1 MKQRVNPSTL
11 TPERRRCPTEMQSIE
26 DSTRQSQSI
35 RYRIRQA
42 VDGKQCPAWFLREVI
57 PRWMP
62 YWLTDSNWHFRFD
75 EKNCCEDH
83 TCQDESGSEFKR
95 LQETHHSV
103 TTQLE
108 KYRPNRSLCG
118 CINGAYMNESALG
131 MNSCTNRMSLT
142 LESGCINNAPA
153 LYEPHKGND
162 RVCAN
167 SQVKYRI
174 LHTSTCLQR
183 WNKDEKRLQSRH
195 ASAAHTKLRH
205 SVEGIAGL
213 EGHRDSW
220 DDC

>member
-1 MKQRVNPSTL
+1 MSCLVPQGGHTKMDAIL
-11 TPERRRCPTEMQSIE
+11 TYWQQLTFQIRWEELLWRSHLSRWRWIWIQAITRNSSLRDYAIREVPAQSKPVWMYQWCPTWMNQPS
-26 DSTRQSQSI
+26 
-35 RYRIRQA
+35 
-42 VDGKQCPAWFLREVI
+42 AWTHV
-57 PRWMP
+57 
-62 YWLTDSNWHFRFD
+62 LTVWASHW
-75 EKNCCEDH
+75 
-83 TCQDESGSEFKR
+83 
-95 LQETHHSV
+95 
-103 TTQLE
+103 
-108 KYRPNRSLCG
+108 
-118 CINGAYMNESALG
+118 
-131 MNSCTNRMSLT
+131 
-142 LESGCINNAPA
+142 SGCINNAPA

>member
-57 PRWMP
+57 PRWIP

-142 LESGCINNAPA
+142 LEVDVSTMHQHCMNLTKATTGYARTLKSNTGYYIHR
-153 LYEPHKGND
+153 L
-162 RVCAN
+162 VC
-167 SQVKYRI
+167 
-174 LHTSTCLQR
+174 
-183 WNKDEKRLQSRH
+183 KDE
-195 ASAAHTKLRH
+195 TKMKETAKQACFSSPH
-205 SVEGIAGL
+205 
-213 EGHRDSW
+213 
-220 DDC
+220 

>member
-1 MKQRVNPSTL
+1 MKQKPTL
-11 TPERRRCPTEMQSIE
+11 QLLPLEDKDAQQRCLALKTLWGNHSLSEIE
-26 DSTRQSQSI
+26 SDKLSMESNVLLGS
-35 RYRIRQA
+35 
-42 VDGKQCPAWFLREVI
+42 WEVI
-57 PRWMP
+57 PRWIP
-62 YWLTDSNWHFRFD
+62 YWLTDSNWQFRFD

-183 WNKDEKRLQSRH
+183 WNKDERDCK
-195 ASAAHTKLRH
+195 
-205 SVEGIAGL
+205 AGML
-213 EGHRDSW
+213 
-220 DDC
+220 

>member
-11 TPERRRCPTEMQSIE
+11 TPERRGCPTEMQSIE

-57 PRWMP
+57 PRWIP
-62 YWLTDSNWHFRFD
+62 YWLTDSNWQFRFD

-118 CINGAYMNESALG
+118 CINGALHGWISLWHELMYVSYESHTTKWMYQQCTTRMHCMN
-131 MNSCTNRMSLT
+131 LT
-142 LESGCINNAPA
+142 KAMTRYARTLKSN
-153 LYEPHKGND
+153 KGYYKH
-162 RVCAN
+162 RLVA
-167 SQVKYRI
+167 KMY
-174 LHTSTCLQR
+174 
-183 WNKDEKRLQSRH
+183 KDEKTAKQACFSSPH
-195 ASAAHTKLRH
+195 
-205 SVEGIAGL
+205 
-213 EGHRDSW
+213 
-220 DDC
+220 

>member
-1 MKQRVNPSTL
+1 MSCLVPPGGHTKMDTIL
-11 TPERRRCPTEMQSIE
+11 TYWQQLTFQIRWEELLWRSHLSRWKWIWIQAI
-26 DSTRQSQSI
+26 TRNSS
-35 RYRIRQA
+35 
-42 VDGKQCPAWFLREVI
+42 LRDYAI
-57 PRWMP
+57 
-62 YWLTDSNWHFRFD
+62 
-75 EKNCCEDH
+75 
-83 TCQDESGSEFKR
+83 
-95 LQETHHSV
+95 
-103 TTQLE
+103 E

-131 MNSCTNRMSLT
+131 MNSCTSRMSLT

-205 SVEGIAGL
+205 SVDGIASL

>member
-11 TPERRRCPTEMQSIE
+11 TPERRRCPAEMQSIE

-42 VDGKQCPAWFLREVI
+42 VDGKQYPSWFLREVI
-57 PRWMP
+57 PRWIP

-142 LESGCINNAPA
+142 LEWMYQQCTSI
-153 LYEPHKGND
+153 
-162 RVCAN
+162 VWT
-167 SQVKYRI
+167 SQRQRPGMRELSSQIQDTTYIDLFAKMK
-174 LHTSTCLQR
+174 QR
-183 WNKDEKRLQSRH
+183 WKETAKQACFSSPH
-195 ASAAHTKLRH
+195 
-205 SVEGIAGL
+205 
-213 EGHRDSW
+213 
-220 DDC
+220 